1 MRRLENHDGIC
12 LGKYAGRIITMK
24 SDYFSYELLKEDKK
38 TGARAGLL
46 HTPHGDIETP
56 IFMPV
61 GTNSAVKMMTN
72 DHLKDTGAQIILGNS
87 YHLSLRPG
95 TKLIKEFGGLHK
107 WMNWDKPILTDSGGF
122 QVFSLADLRNISED
136 GVRFKDAKTGSEYFI
151 NPEIS
156 MEIQQDLGADI
167 AMAFD
172 ECAPYPCTYEEAKL
186 AMERTHRWLERCF
199 KAHTRDDQAL
209 FPIVQ
214 GAFYDDL
221 RKESA
226 RVISTFDA
234 VGYAIGGVSVGEPAD
249 VKNHFVGLTAP
260 LLPREKPRYLM
271 GVGTPEDLLD
281 GILRG
286 VDMFD
291 CVLPTRNA
299 RHGSFFT
306 SEGRKIIKNK
316 EFERDA
322 SPLDSNCNCYA
333 CRNHTKAYIRHLYRA
348 GESTA
353 AILLSIHNI
362 QFLID
367 LVKEARKAILEDRY
381 EEFYNERMKKLFSK

>member
-1 MRRLENHDGIC
+1 
-12 LGKYAGRIITMK
+12 MK
-24 SDYFSYELLKEDKK
+24 SDYFSYELLNEDKK

-61 GTNSAVKMMTN
+61 GTNSAVKMLTN
-72 DHLKDTGAQIILGNS
+72 HHLKETGAQIILGNS

-95 TKLIKEFGGLHK
+95 HKLIKEFGGLHK

-122 QVFSLADLRNISED
+122 QVFSLSDLRNISED
-136 GVRFKDAKTGSEYFI
+136 GVKFKDPKTGIQYFI

-156 MEIQQDLGADI
+156 MEIQQDIGADI

-172 ECAPYPCTYEEAKL
+172 ECAPYPCSYEEAKN

-221 RKESA
+221 RQESA
-226 RVISTFDA
+226 KVISSFDA

-260 LLPREKPRYLM
+260 LLPRLKPRYLM

-286 VDMFD
+286 IDMFD

-306 SEGRKIIKNK
+306 NDGRKIIKNK
-316 EFERDA
+316 EFERDS
-322 SPLDSNCNCYA
+322 SPLDKECNCYT
-333 CRNHTKAYIRHLYRA
+333 CRNHTKAYVRHLYRA
-348 GESTA
+348 GEATA
-353 AILLSIHNI
+353 AILMSIHNT

-367 LVKEARKAILEDRY
+367 LVKEARKAILENRY
-381 EEFYNERMKKLFSK
+381 EEFYREKMTRLFPL

>member
-1 MRRLENHDGIC
+1 
-12 LGKYAGRIITMK
+12 MK
-24 SDYFSYELLKEDKK
+24 SDYFSYELLNEDKK

-61 GTNSAVKMMTN
+61 GTNSAVKMMTGH
-72 DHLKDTGAQIILGNS
+72 HLRETGAQIILGNS

-95 TKLIKEFGGLHK
+95 NKLIKEFGGLHK

-122 QVFSLADLRNISED
+122 QVFSLADLRNITED
-136 GVRFKDAKTGSEYFI
+136 GVKFKDTKTGTEYFI

-172 ECAPYPCTYEEAKL
+172 ECAPYPCTYEEAKT

-199 KAHTRDDQAL
+199 KSHTRDDQAL

-226 RVISTFDA
+226 RVISSFDA
-234 VGYAIGGVSVGEPAD
+234 VGYAIGGVSVGEPTEI
-249 VKNHFVGLTAP
+249 KNHFVELTAP
-260 LLPREKPRYLM
+260 LLPRLKPRYLM

-306 SEGRKIIKNK
+306 TEGRKIIKNK
-316 EFERDA
+316 QFEKD
-322 SPLDSNCNCYA
+322 SSSLDETCNCYA
-333 CRNHTKAYIRHLYRA
+333 CQNHTKAYIRHLFRV
-348 GESTA
+348 GEPTA
-353 AILLSIHNI
+353 AILMSIHNT
-362 QFLID
+362 QFLIN
-367 LVKEARKAILEDRY
+367 LVKESRKAILEDRY
-381 EEFYNERMKKLFSK
+381 EEFYQDRMKKLFPEKF

>member
-1 MRRLENHDGIC
+1 
-12 LGKYAGRIITMK
+12 MK
-24 SDYFSYELLKEDKK
+24 SDFFSYELLNEDKK

-56 IFMPV
+56 VFMPV
-61 GTNSAVKMMTN
+61 GTNSAVKMLTN
-72 DHLKDTGAQIILGNS
+72 DHLKNTGAQIILGNS

-95 TKLIKEFGGLHK
+95 NKLIKHFGGLHK

-122 QVFSLADLRNISED
+122 QVFSLADLRNITED
-136 GVRFKDAKTGSEYFI
+136 GVKFKDAKTGSEYFI

-172 ECAPYPCTYEEAKL
+172 VCAPYPCTYEEAKT

-214 GAFYDDL
+214 GAFFDDL
-221 RKESA
+221 RQESA

-249 VKNHFVGLTAP
+249 VKNHFVELTAP
-260 LLPREKPRYLM
+260 LLPKFKPRYLM

-316 EFERDA
+316 EFEYDA
-322 SPLDSNCNCYA
+322 GPLDKTCTCYA
-333 CRNHTKAYIRHLYRA
+333 CQNHTRAYIRHLYRV
-348 GESTA
+348 GEATA

-362 QFLID
+362 QFLVN
-367 LVKEARKAILEDRY
+367 LAQEARNAILEDRY
-381 EEFYNERMKKLFSK
+381 EEFYRERMTKLFSDTINN

>member
-1 MRRLENHDGIC
+1 
-12 LGKYAGRIITMK
+12 MK
-24 SDYFSYELLKEDKK
+24 SDFFSYELLNEDKK

-61 GTNSAVKMMTN
+61 GTNSAVKMMTGH
-72 DHLKDTGAQIILGNS
+72 HLKETGAQIILGNS

-95 TKLIKEFGGLHK
+95 NKLIKEFGGLHK

-122 QVFSLADLRNISED
+122 QVFSLADLRNISEE
-136 GVRFKDAKTGSEYFI
+136 GVKFKDTKTGTGYFI

-172 ECAPYPCTYEEAKL
+172 ECAPYPCTYEEAKT

-221 RKESA
+221 RQESA
-226 RVISTFDA
+226 RVISSFDA
-234 VGYAIGGVSVGEPAD
+234 VGYAIGGVSVGEPTD
-249 VKNHFVGLTAP
+249 IKNHFVELTAP
-260 LLPREKPRYLM
+260 LLPRLKPRYLM

-299 RHGSFFT
+299 RHGSFFS

-316 EFERDA
+316 EFERDS
-322 SPLDSNCNCYA
+322 SPLDKDCKCYA
-333 CRNHTKAYIRHLYRA
+333 CQNHTKAYIRHLYRA
-348 GESTA
+348 GEATA

-381 EEFYNERMKKLFSK
+381 QEFYADKMSKLFADR

>member
-1 MRRLENHDGIC
+1 
-12 LGKYAGRIITMK
+12 MK
-24 SDYFSYELLKEDKK
+24 SDFFSYELLNEDKK

-56 IFMPV
+56 VFMPV
-61 GTNSAVKMMTN
+61 GTNSAVKMLTN
-72 DHLKDTGAQIILGNS
+72 DHLKNTGAQIILGNS

-95 TKLIKEFGGLHK
+95 NKLIKHFGGLHK

-122 QVFSLADLRNISED
+122 QVFSLADLRNITED
-136 GVRFKDAKTGSEYFI
+136 GVKFKDAKTGSEYFI

-172 ECAPYPCTYEEAKL
+172 ECAPYPCTYEEAKT

-214 GAFYDDL
+214 GAFFDDL
-221 RKESA
+221 RQESA

-249 VKNHFVGLTAP
+249 VKNHFVELTAP
-260 LLPREKPRYLM
+260 LLPKFKPRYLM

-316 EFERDA
+316 EFEYDA
-322 SPLDSNCNCYA
+322 GPLDKTCTCYA
-333 CRNHTKAYIRHLYRA
+333 CQNHTRAYIRHLYRV
-348 GESTA
+348 GEATA

-362 QFLID
+362 QFLVN
-367 LVKEARKAILEDRY
+367 LAQEARNAILEDRY
-381 EEFYNERMKKLFSK
+381 EEFYRERMTKLFYDTINN

>member
-1 MRRLENHDGIC
+1 MF
-12 LGKYAGRIITMK
+12 GKVATSAKNKRIMK
-24 SDYFSYELLKEDKK
+24 SDFFKYELLKECPK

-72 DHLKDTGAQIILGNS
+72 HHLKETGAQIILGNS

-95 TKLIKEFGGLHK
+95 NKLIKEFGGIHK

-122 QVFSLADLRNISED
+122 QVFSLANLRNITEE
-136 GVRFKDAKTGSEYFI
+136 GVKFKDTKTGTEYFI

-156 MEIQQDLGADI
+156 MEIQQDIGADI

-172 ECAPYPCTYEEAKL
+172 ECAPYPCTYEEAKT

-221 RKESA
+221 RQESA

-234 VGYAIGGVSVGEPAD
+234 VGYAIGGVSVGEPTD
-249 VKNHFVGLTAP
+249 IKNHFVGLTAP

-271 GVGTPEDLLD
+271 GVGTPEDLMD

-286 VDMFD
+286 IDMFD

-306 SEGRKIIKNK
+306 SQGRRIIKNK
-316 EFERDA
+316 EFESDP
-322 SPLDSNCNCYA
+322 SPLDPDCKCFA
-333 CRNHTKAYIRHLYRA
+333 CQNHSRAYIRHLYRV
-348 GESTA
+348 GEATA

-367 LVKEARKAILEDRY
+367 LVKDARIAILEDRY
-381 EEFYNERMKKLFSK
+381 EEFYNERMKQLGL